1 MGFIV
6 DLPNRQSF
14 CPDAAWYV
22 GEMTMK
28 FLEGPPVLAVEVRS
42 EGDYGPAAE
51 EAMALKR
58 IDYFDAGSQV
68 VWDVDLM
75 GLHTVRVY
83 TAENRE
89 DPRVYSQGDEA
100 EAEPAIPGWRMSVD
114 ALF

>member
-58 IDYFDAGSQV
+58 IDYFDAGV
-68 VWDVDLM
+68 TG
-75 GLHTVRVY
+75 GLGCRSDGAAHGSGLYCGESGRS
-83 TAENRE
+83 EGLQSR
-89 DPRVYSQGDEA
+89 R
-100 EAEPAIPGWRMSVD
+100 
-114 ALF
+114 

>member
-1 MGFIV
+1 M
-6 DLPNRQSF
+6 P
-14 CPDAAWYV
+14 
-22 GEMTMK
+22 
-28 FLEGPPVLAVEVRS
+28 
-42 EGDYGPAAE
+42 
-51 EAMALKR
+51 
-58 IDYFDAGSQV
+58 GSQV

-83 TAENRE
+83 TAENRG